1 MSLDRLLL
9 TFEDQWSIIVEKF
22 SPFNMFNTWNSFKV
36 GLWWLLMV
44 RSICRA
50 PVCRVGGREFTP
62 RTGPTLMITVLKLLR
77 RMCYLCSD
85 ICKWSDILVFSD
97 EDEKTVSPF
106 SYISSVLADGG
117 RWIIYTLI
125 SESREHS
132 SQCCGLALFLKMGHL
147 QKFTSKIV
155 NCLMQSGQS
164 PKQYFVKHHE
174 PLDMVL

>member
-1 MSLDRLLL
+1 MSFDCLLP

-22 SPFNMFNTWNSFKV
+22 SPLNMFNTWNLFKV

-62 RTGPTLMITVLKLLR
+62 RTGPTLMITVLKLLKII
-77 RMCYLCSD
+77 CYLCSD
-85 ICKWSDILVFSD
+85 IWKWLDILVFSN
-97 EDEKTVSPF
+97 EDEKTVRPF
-106 SYISSVLADGG
+106 SCISSVLTDGG

-125 SESREHS
+125 QEKREHS
-132 SQCCGLALFLKMGHL
+132 SQCCSLALFLKMGHL
-147 QKFTSKIV
+147 QKFPSKIIHFS
-155 NCLMQSGQS
+155 MQSRQS
-164 PKQYFVKHHE
+164 PKQSFVKHHK